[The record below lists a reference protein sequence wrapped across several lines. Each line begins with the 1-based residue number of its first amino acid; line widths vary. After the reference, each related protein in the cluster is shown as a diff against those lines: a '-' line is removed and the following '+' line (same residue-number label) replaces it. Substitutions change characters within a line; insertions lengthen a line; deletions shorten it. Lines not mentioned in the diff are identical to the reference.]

1 MGLYWGYVGVWGLMG
16 LYWGCVGGQWGHIG
30 VM

>member
-16 LYWGCVGGQWGHIG
+16 SYWGCVGGQWGYIG
-30 VM
+30 VV